1 MSRLHALALSFLAAA
16 AAWGTAA
23 CREQPPKAPGE
34 TDVRIA
40 SVRIEPMDPG
50 AALALGHGT
59 LFDRLGMRPGSL
71 INTDRTW
78 SPFREAEDRRRI
90 ESWWQ
95 QNGYFDV
102 EVAPAV
108 VTVEADGKKAV
119 LFRVREHRSYAI
131 GEVHLDHA
139 PTEEEPTLRGM
150 IPFAVG
156 TPTIDLETF
165 RRVRLDMQEHLRR
178 RGWGHANVYSRTWVD
193 RSAKTLAW
201 YYLVDAGPRTRIGR
215 VTVDG
220 ARAVDE
226 AAILERAGLRTGD
239 PYTEDLRD
247 RVVRDLLDTG
257 SFVAAYVRVD
267 TDTKFLIPGTAPDS
281 GGELR
286 DEQIDAEGKL
296 VPRKLPEEVNIT
308 IHVTEGRRRT
318 LRLGATFEIDPS
330 RADTSLGAKTW
341 FRDLFGSMDH
351 LVLEGRVGYGQWLD
365 GVDREDGQNGLYGEA
380 LVRTVHAGV
389 LGRTGDLRLSAR
401 LRHEP
406 FPEAALRELSAGPGA
421 RFNLGKGLFLDLDL
435 LAVHAQSLG
444 FGAFTASERAAFSLP
459 DQDEASGPELQAAMT
474 WDARDDGVEPMHGHL
489 LRLALRGTP
498 GDPLG
503 THRWVSVEPD
513 ARLFVPVARPISI
526 GLRAAAGFVGGE
538 DGEGLPLGARLFG
551 GGAWGFRGLGRK
563 QLSPEVVRCTDPGLE
578 PLCSEEE
585 VGGASLLESSI
596 ELRLL
601 PLQSPVGAIAFVDL
615 GGVSESLN
623 PLRDGP
629 SLAAGLG
636 GRLRLWYLPLALD
649 AGWRFVDAG
658 DAVAIDDEPLAI
670 FIRLGEAF

>member
-1 MSRLHALALSFLAAA
+1 VSRLRPLVLAALAAA
-16 AAWGTAA
+16 AACGTAA
-23 CREQPPKAPGE
+23 CKEQPPQVPGE
-34 TDVRIA
+34 TTIRVA
-40 SVRIEPMDPG
+40 SVTIEAMDPG
-50 AALALGHGT
+50 APLSVPHGA

-90 ESWWQ
+90 ETFWQ
-95 QNGYFDV
+95 WHGYFDV

-108 VTVEADGKKAV
+108 VTDDPDGKKSV
-119 LFRVREHRSYAI
+119 VYRVRENRRYAI
-131 GEVHLDHA
+131 GDLRLEHA
-139 PTEEEPTLRGM
+139 PPEEEPTLRAM
-150 IPFAVG
+150 IPFAPG
-156 TPTIDLETF
+156 TTAIDVEAF
-165 RRVRLDMQEHLRR
+165 RRVRIDMQEHLRR

-193 RSAKTLAW
+193 RSSKTLAW

-215 VTVDG
+215 VIVDG

-226 AAILERAGLRTGD
+226 SAILDRAGLRTGD

-267 TDTKFLIPGTAPDS
+267 TDTKFIVPGTVPDS

-286 DEQIDAEGKL
+286 DEQVDAEGNL
-296 VPRKLPEEVNIT
+296 VPRRLPEDVNIT

-318 LRLGATFEIDPS
+318 LRLGATFEIDPA

-341 FRDLFGSMDH
+341 FRDVFGSMDH

-365 GVDREDGQNGLYGEA
+365 GRDRDDGQNGVYGEA
-380 LVRTVHAGV
+380 LARTIHGGA

-406 FPEAALRELSAGPGA
+406 FPDAALRELSAGPGA

-435 LAVHAQSLG
+435 LAVHAESLG
-444 FGAFTASERAAFSLP
+444 YGPFTAAERAGFALP
-459 DQDEASGPELQAAMT
+459 GDDVAYGPELQASVT
-474 WDARDDGVEPMHGHL
+474 WDARDDAVEAMRGHL
-489 LRLALRGTP
+489 LRLALRGSP
-498 GDPLG
+498 GEPLA
-503 THRWVSVEPD
+503 THRWVSAEPD
-513 ARLFVPVARPISI
+513 ARLLVPLARPLSL

-538 DGEGLPLGARLFG
+538 DDEGLPLGARLFG

-563 QLSPEVVRCTDPGLE
+563 QLSPEVVRCVDGGVG

-585 VGGASLLESSI
+585 VGGASLLEATA

-601 PLQSPVGAIAFVDL
+601 PPQSPVGAVAFVDL
-615 GGVSESLN
+615 GGASQTLN

-636 GRLRLWYLPLALD
+636 GRVRLWYLPLALD
-649 AGWRFVDAG
+649 AGWRLVDAG
-658 DAVAIDDEPLAI
+658 QAVAIDEDPLAI
-670 FIRLGEAF
+670 FFRLGEAF